1 MKGDAKSARR
11 EQIIE
16 AAYAILAEKGYGGT
30 SMLAVAKRAN
40 ASNESLYNW
49 FGCKQGL
56 FTAMVEQ
63 NAAAAA
69 AILKDH
75 LAGGSDFSA
84 AFARLGPTLLRL
96 VTSERAVALNRAV
109 AADATKTGVLGAT
122 IASSGRDHIVPL
134 IEELFE
140 RAEDVQLPAGFTPQ
154 RGGGPLCQRA
164 DRRCADQTS
173 DRCEAGTRRGRG
185 RCPCQAGRCN
195 RIWPLAVIQIARVIY
210 RHKQIVWHFPQM
222 AGHAQRNSNGE
233 TVRQNACTRCTF
245 YLRMASLF
253 PVNMWDNL
261 RDSDATRNSERNH
274 ASADLSC
281 IRDTGSPV
289 TRRGTPFR
297 SSAYL

>member
-16 AAYAILAEKGYGGT
+16 AAYAVLAEKGYGGT

-40 ASNESLYNW
+40 ASNETLYNW
-49 FGCKQGL
+49 FGSKQGL

-96 VTSERAVALNRAV
+96 VTSERAVALNRAA
-109 AADATKTGVLGAT
+109 AADASETGVLGAT

-140 RAEDVQLPAGFTPQ
+140 RAEDVRLPAGFTPQ
-154 RGGGPLCQRA
+154 EAA
-164 DRRCADQTS
+164 DLYVSVLIGD
-173 DRCEAGTRRGRG
+173 
-185 RCPCQAGRCN
+185 
-195 RIWPLAVIQIARVIY
+195 VQIRRVIGVKPELDEAEVAA
-210 RHKQIVWHFPQM
+210 RAKRAVAIVF
-222 AGHAQRNSNGE
+222 GR
-233 TVRQNACTRCTF
+233 
-245 YLRMASLF
+245 
-253 PVNMWDNL
+253 
-261 RDSDATRNSERNH
+261 
-274 ASADLSC
+274 
-281 IRDTGSPV
+281 
-289 TRRGTPFR
+289 
-297 SSAYL
+297 